1 MKSVEAF
8 INKTAIGPDG
18 TDAGVFMRLFKQEM
32 ERGAKK
38 EGSSLAMIP
47 TYVFLSGADVRDKC
61 AAAIDMGGTNLRTAL
76 VRFDGHRAHLE
87 HFSSR
92 PTPGTEGRLSWQQFI
107 DLLAEA
113 VRPLMEHTD
122 RLGICISFP
131 TTISPDGDGTIQR
144 FTKEVDI
151 EGFEGRRVCRD
162 LAAALGRA
170 DLNIKA
176 LNDTTAVLLSG
187 LAAGKD
193 SGGLLGLINGTGTNI
208 CCQLPC
214 QSLGVSGSGNMIIA
228 VESGGFQPPDR
239 NATDRRLDEATIAPG
254 VYLEEKI
261 VSGAYL
267 GQLCLLALSAAAE
280 EGLFSPES
288 ITRISAVKALSTP
301 EMDYFGSGG
310 ESALFA
316 DKADADRG
324 REIVRAVFARAAKH
338 IALSLAA
345 TMDYTLGDRT
355 DITISADGSVLRKS
369 RLFKKYLPEFMAQ
382 YTPGRNVEFLM
393 IDDSTI
399 IGTAI
404 GALI

>member
-1 MKSVEAF
+1 MKSVQAF
-8 INKTAIGPDG
+8 IKETGIGPEG
-18 TDAGVFMRLFKQEM
+18 TDAAEFMRHFRQEM

-38 EGSSLAMIP
+38 EESSLAMIP
-47 TYVFLSGADVRDKC
+47 TYVFLSGADVTGRC

-76 VRFDGHRAHLE
+76 VRFDGQRARLE

-107 DLLAEA
+107 DLLAGA

-131 TTISPDGDGTIQR
+131 TTITPDGDGIIHR

-162 LAAALGRA
+162 LAAALGV
-170 DLNIKA
+170 DGLTVKA

-193 SGGLLGLINGTGTNI
+193 SGGLIGLINGTGTNI

-214 QSLGVSGSGNMIIA
+214 QSLGVDAGGNMVVA
-228 VESGGFQPPDR
+228 VESGGFVPPDR
-239 NATDRRLDEATIAPG
+239 NAADRRLDESTIAPG
-254 VYLEEKI
+254 VYLEEKV

-267 GQLCLLALSAAAE
+267 GPLCRLALAAAAE
-280 EGLFSPES
+280 ERLFSPES
-288 ITRISAVKALSTP
+288 AERIAAVKTLTTP
-301 EMDYFGSGG
+301 EMDAFGSGG

-316 DKADADRG
+316 NETDAELG
-324 REIVRAVFARAAKH
+324 REIVRAVFARSAKH
-338 IALSLAA
+338 IALSLTAC
-345 TMDYTLGDRT
+345 MDHTLGGRADV
-355 DITISADGSVLRKS
+355 TISADGSVLRKS
-369 RLFKKYLPEFMAQ
+369 QLFKQYLPEYMAQ
-382 YTPGRNVEFLM
+382 YAPGRNVEFLM

-404 GALI
+404 GALM